1 MLIYNVFFA
10 FMGDNKKIE
19 HDLLNLQNNMRNFA
33 YSLTLDKEQAEDLC
47 QDTTLKVLDN
57 QEKFTENTNFK
68 GWVFT
73 IMKNIFIN
81 NYRKVVR
88 NQIFVDKTDDQYLLN
103 LPQDSGFSSPES
115 SYAVREISNTT
126 KSLPDEWRVPFSM
139 HIQGYKYEEISEM
152 LDMPIGTVKSRIFL
166 ARKRLQEELK
176 DYIS

>member
-1 MLIYNVFFA
+1 
-10 FMGDNKKIE
+10 MGKNEKIE
-19 HDLLNLQNNMRNFA
+19 HDLVNMQNHMRNFA
-33 YSLTLDKEQAEDLC
+33 FSLTLDRDQADDLC

-57 QEKFTENTNFK
+57 QDKFAENVNFK

-81 NYRKVVR
+81 NYRKGMR
-88 NQIFVDKTDDQYLLN
+88 NQVFTDKTDDQHILN
-103 LPQDSGFSSPES
+103 MAQSPSFSSPES

-126 KSLPDEWRVPFSM
+126 KLLPDEWRVPFSM
-139 HIQGYKYEEISEM
+139 HVQGYKYEEISNM
-152 LDMPIGTVKSRIFL
+152 LEMPIGTVKSRIFL

>member
-1 MLIYNVFFA
+1 
-10 FMGDNKKIE
+10 
-19 HDLLNLQNNMRNFA
+19 MRNFA
-33 YSLTLDKEQAEDLC
+33 YSLTMDRGQAEDLC

-57 QEKFTENTNFK
+57 QDKFSENVNFK

-88 NQIFVDKTDDQYLLN
+88 NQVFLDKTDDQYLLN
-103 LPQDSGFSSPES
+103 LPQNPGFNSPES
-115 SYAVREISNTT
+115 SYAIREISNTT
-126 KSLPDEWRVPFSM
+126 QLLPDEWRIPFSM
-139 HIQGYKYEEISEM
+139 HVQGYKYEEISEV
-152 LDMPIGTVKSRIFL
+152 LGMPIGTVKSRIFL